1 MSRLRFDGRTL
12 GPILM
17 AWLAVGVL
25 FGLVSLYSPGF
36 ANPNNVGTLIIGAAF
51 IGIVAIGQTLVIVGG
66 GIDLSIPWTLTGSAM
81 LVTSLARSDDG
92 ALIWAIP
99 VCLAFGAL
107 VGTINGVGIARL
119 GIPPIVMTLSANV
132 VLQGLLLVVTRGFP
146 PPPSPGALQWV
157 GSGRIGIVPVMLL
170 VWIALAVVALV
181 VERLTA
187 FGRYLFA
194 MGSDRTVATLSGVPV
209 GRTTIVAYAISGITA
224 AFAGILLAG
233 NAKQSYLGMGDPFL
247 FTSIAAVAIGGA
259 SILGGT
265 GSYLG
270 SIAGALLL
278 TVLTGLLPI
287 LRLEQ
292 GALRVVY
299 GLVILGA
306 VALAAPQVQA
316 IIGRFGRRR
325 ATGVASAGGDT

>member
-1 MSRLRFDGRTL
+1 MDRRTL
-12 GPILM
+12 GPIGL

-25 FGLVSLYSPGF
+25 FALVSLYSPGF
-36 ANPNNVGTLIIGAAF
+36 ANPANVGTLVIGASF
-51 IGIVAIGQTLVIVGG
+51 IGIVAIGQTMVIVGG
-66 GIDLSIPWTLTGSAM
+66 GIDLSVPWTLTGAGM
-81 LVTSLARSDDG
+81 FVTSLTRSDDG
-92 ALIWAIP
+92 ALLWAVP
-99 VCLAFGAL
+99 LCLGFGAL
-107 VGTINGVGIARL
+107 VGTVNGVGIARL
-119 GIPPIVMTLSANV
+119 GIPPIVMTLSMNV
-132 VLQGLLLVVTRGFP
+132 VLQGLLLVATRGFP
-146 PPPSPGALQWV
+146 PPPAPAALQWV
-157 GSGRIGIVPVMLL
+157 GSGRIGGVPVMLL
-170 VWIALAVVALV
+170 VWVALGAAALV

-187 FGRYLFA
+187 FGRHLYA
-194 MGSDRTVATLSGVPV
+194 MGSERTVATLSGVPV
-209 GRTTIVAYAISGITA
+209 ARTTVMAYALSGTTA
-224 AFAGILLAG
+224 ALAGILFAG

-287 LRLEQ
+287 LRLDQ

-299 GLVILGA
+299 GLVILAA

-316 IIGRFGRRR
+316 LMGRFGRRDR
-325 ATGVASAGGDT
+325 TGVAAAGGDP

>member
-1 MSRLRFDGRTL
+1 VG
-12 GPILM
+12 ILF
-17 AWLAVGVL
+17 L
-25 FGLVSLYSPGF
+25 LVSLYSPGF
-36 ANPNNVGTLIIGAAF
+36 ANPANVGTLLIGASF
-51 IGIVAIGQTLVIVGG
+51 IGIVAIGQTMVIIGG
-66 GIDLSIPWTLTGSAM
+66 GIDLSVPWTLTGAGM
-81 LVTSLARSDDG
+81 FVTSLTRSDDA
-92 ALIWAIP
+92 ALVWAIP
-99 VCLAFGAL
+99 LCLAFGAC
-107 VGTINGVGIARL
+107 VGTINGLGIARL
-119 GIPPIVMTLSANV
+119 GIPPIVMTLSMNV
-132 VLQGLLLVVTRGFP
+132 VLQGVLLVVTRGFP
-146 PPPSPGALQWV
+146 PPPAPTALQWV
-157 GSGRIGIVPVMLL
+157 ASGRIGVVPVMLL
-170 VWIALAVVALV
+170 VWVALVALTLV

-187 FGRYLFA
+187 FGRYLYA

-209 GRTTIVAYAISGITA
+209 ARTTIIAYAISGTTA
-224 AFAGILLAG
+224 ALAGILFAG

-270 SIAGALLL
+270 TIAGALLL

-306 VALAAPQVQA
+306 VALAAPQVQS
-316 IIGRFGRRR
+316 ITGRLR
-325 ATGVASAGGDT
+325 ARGTGGVAAAGGDP